1 MCSAVDSSP
10 RFRRGH
16 TALLNSKNFR
26 PQEEWTSYSVLRSRV
41 YKRLPWKE
49 GSPFL
54 GKVRGSAARKQR
66 TPGTS
71 FAPRLL
77 GVFRRKR
84 RLIGDCGVRGAEPQ
98 KTFHRSCHASP
109 SLPETKAITTAHVSM
124 ETHV

>member
-1 MCSAVDSSP
+1 MLWTAVLVSEGDTLPCVS
-10 RFRRGH
+10 
-16 TALLNSKNFR
+16 SKNFR

-71 FAPRLL
+71 FAPHLL
-77 GVFRRKR
+77 GVFRRKTYSETDR
-84 RLIGDCGVRGAEPQ
+84 RLRG
-98 KTFHRSCHASP
+98 
-109 SLPETKAITTAHVSM
+109 
-124 ETHV
+124 